1 MAQHTQSLAT
11 RRGRIARQLFAA
23 GFVAAGIIAGATSGV
38 SPVSAATDGAVDAS
52 FNPGGAGANG
62 NINALVFLSG
72 GKALIAG
79 KFTQYNGTTAGGIA
93 RLNADGT
100 LDTAFNTGGAGF
112 TRTSGTMEV
121 LSIDV
126 DASGKI
132 YAAGSFNK
140 YNGASVT
147 SDSVVRL
154 NADGTLDAAFVAPTF
169 TNTNSASAE
178 KARFVRTLG
187 STVFVSGQF
196 DQVNTASPV
205 TVSGLVVLDTTGA
218 VDPAFG
224 SNGRLYDAS
233 FGPSYLYSMEPVAGS
248 TDYFINGSFRL
259 YNGLAGANKAE
270 YVARIKADG
279 TRNTAYDNVTNVGP
293 NNSINSAVQ
302 LSGGKNLLAGNFS
315 SFNGN
320 SSAKGIVRTNA
331 DGTLDATFSPAAAG
345 MPGAKLAVD
354 ATGRIYIAGSV
365 GAGYAGMTGKY
376 VLRLNADGTLDTSF
390 STSDT
395 PNSYDNKVAVGPD
408 GNVVV
413 YGTLTS
419 YGSATV
425 GRITRLTTA
434 PAAAPT
440 TTTTGTGSSGTGST
454 GASATGAPGVPTNV
468 TATVSG
474 TTATV
479 KWSAPSTGGAPTS
492 YLATADRTD
501 SDAADLTCT
510 AAAPTTT
517 CKVSGLVKGK
527 VYAFSVSAS
536 NASGA
541 SAAAKA
547 PKTVTVPVVAVG
559 TDSDSSLPTAGAR
572 NVFIMLLAA
581 FVLLGGGAL
590 LRRPRR
596 A

>member
-1 MAQHTQSLAT
+1 MEQHTGPLST
-11 RRGRIARQLFAA
+11 RRGRAARQLVAA
-23 GFVAAGIIAGATSGV
+23 LLVAAGIATGAAAGV

-52 FNPGGAGANG
+52 FNPGGTGANG
-62 NINALVFLSG
+62 NVNALVFLAG
-72 GKALIAG
+72 GKTLIAG
-79 KFTQYNGTTAGGIA
+79 KFSQYNGTTAGGIA

-100 LDTAFNTGGAGF
+100 LDTTFNTGGAGF

-132 YAAGSFNK
+132 YAAGSFNRF
-140 YNGASVT
+140 NGASV
-147 SDSVVRL
+147 SADSVVRL
-154 NADGTLDAAFVAPTF
+154 NADGTLDGAFVAPTF

-178 KARFVRTLG
+178 KARFVRTLAG
-187 STVFVSGQF
+187 TVFVSGQF

-205 TVSGLVVLDTTGA
+205 TVSGIVLLDATGA

-233 FGPSYLYSMEPVAGS
+233 FGPSYLYSMEPVANS

-279 TRNTAYDNVTNVGP
+279 SRNTAYDNVTNVGP
-293 NNSINSAVQ
+293 NNSINSALQ
-302 LSGGKNLLAGNFS
+302 LAGGKNLLAGNFS

-331 DGTLDATFSPAAAG
+331 DGTLDTTFSSATAG

-354 ATGRIYIAGSV
+354 ATGRIYLAGSV

-376 VLRLNADGTLDTSF
+376 LLRLNADGTLDTSF
-390 STSDT
+390 STTDT
-395 PNSYDNKVAVGPD
+395 PSSYDNKVAVDPD
-408 GNVVV
+408 GNLVV
-413 YGTLTS
+413 YGTLTA

-434 PAAAPT
+434 PAASPT
-440 TTTTGTGSSGTGST
+440 TTTVAGGTGGTGTT
-454 GASATGAPGVPTNV
+454 ATGAPGSPVNV

-479 KWSAPSTGGAPTS
+479 KWGAPTTGGAPTA

-517 CKVSGLVKGK
+517 CKVTGLVTGK

-536 NASGA
+536 NASGS

-547 PKTVTVPVVAVG
+547 PKTVTVSVATVATSG
-559 TDSDSSLPTAGAR
+559 TGSGSSLPTAGAR
-572 NVFIMLLAA
+572 NVFMLLMAA
-581 FVLLGGGAL
+581 FVLLGGGVL